1 MRGRSDVVAALVN
14 FFIVQL
20 LPSGIVG
27 VLAIGSSLG
36 IGAKANEVTVH
47 PPGWTPVIAIAETA
61 LQFGLVTLP
70 FALLAA
76 WRTWVHAKRWLECG
90 TSGWEGVGE
99 AAACGLATLLVML
112 LPGILEHPIQALPY
126 IVAYGG
132 LASILGLLVGL
143 LLRATAVTVLKLAKA
158 SEGSG

>member
-1 MRGRSDVVAALVN
+1 MRRRSEVVAALAN
-14 FFIVQL
+14 FFVVQL

-47 PPGWTPVIAIAETA
+47 PPGWTPVIPIAVTA
-61 LQFGLVTLP
+61 FQLGLVMLP

-76 WRTWVHAKRWLECG
+76 WRTWVHAKRWLEFG

-112 LPGILEHPIQALPY
+112 LPGIPRAPDSSPAVHRGVWRVCIDPRAAHR
-126 IVAYGG
+126 IVAALNGG
-132 LASILGLLVGL
+132 HSAQVG
-143 LLRATAVTVLKLAKA
+143 KG
-158 SEGSG
+158 E